1 MARGGV
7 GQARPEPPRARQRGA
22 LFTRQIVL
30 NVEHSTIL
38 YLHQPGAQHY
48 SVFTRL
54 IPVVPLPLI
63 GHTLV
68 QLPTIESLYG
78 AVLANADYVIMG
90 AGIPME
96 VPGILDSL
104 AKNED
109 TKLVID
115 VDGSG
120 DVVHHAY
127 FSPKTFWYVRGA
139 GVHACVVCARDYI

>member
-1 MARGGV
+1 
-7 GQARPEPPRARQRGA
+7 
-22 LFTRQIVL
+22 
-30 NVEHSTIL
+30 
-38 YLHQPGAQHY
+38 
-48 SVFTRL
+48 
-54 IPVVPLPLI
+54 
-63 GHTLV
+63 
-68 QLPTIESLYG
+68 
-78 AVLANADYVIMG
+78 VLANADYVIMG

-127 FSPKTFWYVRGA
+127 FSPKTFW
-139 GVHACVVCARDYI
+139 CVALWFMRERCGHVITSEG